1 MNNSH
6 RRVVY
11 CNVEFIV
18 CFRYKTRYSPNL
30 KAALGASD
38 RIQRR
43 VEELVKRKD
52 YSLDSDND
60 LSDESLEVLRDSLRE
75 ERKVLS
81 EAIREAD
88 REYVFFTMICYQ
100 IKYDRQSFKLFSHS
114 RSPFASL
121 ISLFI

>member
-1 MNNSH
+1 MK
-6 RRVVY
+6 Y
-11 CNVEFIV
+11 FV
-18 CFRYKTRYSPNL
+18 CYFAYPLSNANFRYKTRYSPNL

-52 YSLDSDND
+52 YSLDSDNEF
-60 LSDESLEVLRDSLRE
+60 SDESLEVLRDSLRE

-88 REYVFFTMICYQ
+88 KEYDCAF
-100 IKYDRQSFKLFSHS
+100 D
-114 RSPFASL
+114 
-121 ISLFI
+121 